1 MKEILRLIM
10 TEISAFSVFSYY
22 SKWCFILSW
31 KIFYMAI
38 CIVSEKERGR
48 FSKQGCYQKSVGIAL
63 IDRCLFHYFKLLNQ
77 LDNSSTIYALERD
90 NLLTVGK
97 KNRNLMRTE
106 VFPSGIKQGYSVNKM
121 LFVSAFVFSSRTKKK
136 PKTKKPKQQFFY
148 HDLYYQSKT

>member
-1 MKEILRLIM
+1 MHSLFLATIP
-10 TEISAFSVFSYY
+10 SDVSFSLE
-22 SKWCFILSW
+22 KA
-31 KIFYMAI
+31 IFYMAI

-121 LFVSAFVFSSRTKKK
+121 LFVSAFVFSSRTNKKTQTTILL
-136 PKTKKPKQQFFY
+136 PCLILSIQNITVLRPR
-148 HDLYYQSKT
+148 